1 MSNKS
6 VPELENIN
14 EEITDEIIVSESESE
29 SESESNE
36 SGIMD
41 DEGSFVDDLDIDLDD
56 IDLDDLDLDEN
67 DLDENDLDLD
77 DELFQGNNDIFELTE
92 LLSSVTTTEEGDT
105 ICTALVDI
113 SRQLEV
119 QNKIMIKLLSE
130 IQKKA

>member
-1 MSNKS
+1 MSSES
-6 VPELENIN
+6 VPELENVD
-14 EEITDEIIVSESESE
+14 EEIADKIIESESE
-29 SESESNE
+29 SESESSE
-36 SGIMD
+36 SEIMD
-41 DEGSFVDDLDIDLDD
+41 DEGSFVDDLELDLDLDD
-56 IDLDDLDLDEN
+56 IDLDEN
-67 DLDENDLDLD
+67 DLD
-77 DELFQGNNDIFELTE
+77 DELFQDSNDLFELTE

>member
-1 MSNKS
+1 MSSES
-6 VPELENIN
+6 VPELENVD
-14 EEITDEIIVSESESE
+14 EEIADKIIESESE
-29 SESESNE
+29 FESESSESE
-36 SGIMD
+36 IMD
-41 DEGSFVDDLDIDLDD
+41 DEGSFMDDLELDLE
-56 IDLDDLDLDEN
+56 LDEN
-67 DLDENDLDLD
+67 DLGENDLD
-77 DELFQGNNDIFELTE
+77 DELFQDSNDLFELTE

>member
-1 MSNKS
+1 MSTES
-6 VPELENIN
+6 VPELENVDEKIA
-14 EEITDEIIVSESESE
+14 DEIIESESE
-29 SESESNE
+29 SESSESE
-36 SGIMD
+36 IMD
-41 DEGSFVDDLDIDLDD
+41 DEGSFMDDDDIDLDD
-56 IDLDDLDLDEN
+56 IDLDEN
-67 DLDENDLDLD
+67 DLDSHLD
-77 DELFQGNNDIFELTE
+77 DELFQDNNDLFELTE

>member
-1 MSNKS
+1 MSSES
-6 VPELENIN
+6 VPELENVD
-14 EEITDEIIVSESESE
+14 EEIADKIIESESE
-29 SESESNE
+29 SESSESE
-36 SGIMD
+36 IMD
-41 DEGSFVDDLDIDLDD
+41 DEGSFVDDLELDLDLDD
-56 IDLDDLDLDEN
+56 IDLDEN
-67 DLDENDLDLD
+67 DLD
-77 DELFQGNNDIFELTE
+77 DELFQDSNDLFELTE

>member
-1 MSNKS
+1 MSSES
-6 VPELENIN
+6 VPELENVD
-14 EEITDEIIVSESESE
+14 EEIADKIIESESE
-29 SESESNE
+29 SESESSE
-36 SGIMD
+36 SEIMD
-41 DEGSFVDDLDIDLDD
+41 DEGSFVDDLELDLDLDD
-56 IDLDDLDLDEN
+56 IDLDEN
-67 DLDENDLDLD
+67 DLD
-77 DELFQGNNDIFELTE
+77 DELFQDSNELFELTE

>member
-1 MSNKS
+1 MSTES
-6 VPELENIN
+6 VPELENVD
-14 EEITDEIIVSESESE
+14 EEIADEIIESESE
-29 SESESNE
+29 SESESSE
-36 SGIMD
+36 SEIMD
-41 DEGSFVDDLDIDLDD
+41 DEGSFVGDDDIDLDD
-56 IDLDDLDLDEN
+56 IDLDEN
-67 DLDENDLDLD
+67 DLDSHLD
-77 DELFQGNNDIFELTE
+77 DELFQDNNDLFELTE

>member
-1 MSNKS
+1 MSSES
-6 VPELENIN
+6 VPELENVD
-14 EEITDEIIVSESESE
+14 EEIADKIIESESSESE
-29 SESESNE
+29 
-36 SGIMD
+36 IMD
-41 DEGSFVDDLDIDLDD
+41 DEGSFVDDLEL
-56 IDLDDLDLDEN
+56 
-67 DLDENDLDLD
+67 DLDLD
-77 DELFQGNNDIFELTE
+77 DELFQDSNDLFELTE

>member
-1 MSNKS
+1 MSSES
-6 VPELENIN
+6 VPELENVD
-14 EEITDEIIVSESESE
+14 EEIADKIIESESE

-36 SGIMD
+36 SEIMD
-41 DEGSFVDDLDIDLDD
+41 DEGSFVDDLELDLDLDD
-56 IDLDDLDLDEN
+56 IDLDEN
-67 DLDENDLDLD
+67 DLD
-77 DELFQGNNDIFELTE
+77 DELFQDSNDLFELTE

-130 IQKKA
+130 MQKKA

>member
-1 MSNKS
+1 MSTES
-6 VPELENIN
+6 VPELENVDEKIA
-14 EEITDEIIVSESESE
+14 DEIIESESE
-29 SESESNE
+29 SESSESE
-36 SGIMD
+36 IMD
-41 DEGSFVDDLDIDLDD
+41 DEGSFVDDDDIDLDD
-56 IDLDDLDLDEN
+56 IDLDEN
-67 DLDENDLDLD
+67 DLDSHLD
-77 DELFQGNNDIFELTE
+77 DELFQDNNDLFELTE

>member
-1 MSNKS
+1 
-6 VPELENIN
+6 
-14 EEITDEIIVSESESE
+14 
-29 SESESNE
+29 
-36 SGIMD
+36 MD
-41 DEGSFVDDLDIDLDD
+41 DLELDLEL
-56 IDLDDLDLDEN
+56 DLDLDEN
-67 DLDENDLDLD
+67 DLDENDLD
-77 DELFQGNNDIFELTE
+77 DELFQDSNDLFELTE

>member
-1 MSNKS
+1 MSSES
-6 VPELENIN
+6 VPELENVD
-14 EEITDEIIVSESESE
+14 EEIADKIIESESE
-29 SESESNE
+29 SSESE
-36 SGIMD
+36 IMD
-41 DEGSFVDDLDIDLDD
+41 DEGSFVDDLELDLDLDD
-56 IDLDDLDLDEN
+56 IDLDEN
-67 DLDENDLDLD
+67 DLD
-77 DELFQGNNDIFELTE
+77 DELFQDSNDLFELTE

>member
-1 MSNKS
+1 MSSES
-6 VPELENIN
+6 VPELENVD
-14 EEITDEIIVSESESE
+14 EEIADKIIESESE
-29 SESESNE
+29 SESESSE
-36 SGIMD
+36 SEIMD
-41 DEGSFVDDLDIDLDD
+41 DEGSFVDDLEL
-56 IDLDDLDLDEN
+56 DLDLDEN
-67 DLDENDLDLD
+67 DLDENDLD
-77 DELFQGNNDIFELTE
+77 DELFQDSNDLFELTE

>member
-1 MSNKS
+1 MSSES
-6 VPELENIN
+6 VPELENVD
-14 EEITDEIIVSESESE
+14 EEIADKIIESESSESE
-29 SESESNE
+29 
-36 SGIMD
+36 IMD
-41 DEGSFVDDLDIDLDD
+41 DEGSFVDDLELDLDLDD
-56 IDLDDLDLDEN
+56 IDLDEN
-67 DLDENDLDLD
+67 DLDENDLD
-77 DELFQGNNDIFELTE
+77 DELFQDSNDLFELTE